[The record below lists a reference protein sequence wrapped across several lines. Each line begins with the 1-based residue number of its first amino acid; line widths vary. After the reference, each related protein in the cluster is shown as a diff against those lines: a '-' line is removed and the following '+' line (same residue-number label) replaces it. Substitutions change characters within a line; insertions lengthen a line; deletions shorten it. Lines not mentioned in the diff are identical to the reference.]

1 MTIKGNT
8 VTINAE
14 YLIALFEGIGKV
26 LKDNNTDMM
35 LMKYRL
41 NDLEKKV
48 ENAEKDVKVVGGEQ
62 YGNIV

>member
-1 MTIKGNT
+1 MSNGT

-41 NDLEKKV
+41 DDLEKKV
-48 ENAEKDVKVVGGEQ
+48 ENAEKDIKVVEGEN
-62 YGNIV
+62 YGNVI

>member
-1 MTIKGNT
+1 MSNGTT

-14 YLIALFEGIGKV
+14 YLIAVIEGIGKV

-41 NDLEKKV
+41 DDLEKKV
-48 ENAEKDVKVVGGEQ
+48 ENAEKDITVVKGEQ
-62 YGNIV
+62 YGIVI

>member
-1 MTIKGNT
+1 MSNGT

-41 NDLEKKV
+41 DDLEKKV
-48 ENAEKDVKVVGGEQ
+48 ENAEKDINVTKGEH
-62 YGNIV
+62 YGNVI